1 MNGKYGKNEWKIKLI
16 QTILILVVFVVVS
29 GGGLVAYRI
38 VKPRYTVYLE
48 EKKKEEQLAKLQ
60 EEKRQAKEEEQAKV
74 AEAQKAKVQSEEEEQ
89 AKTEKAEAQKAKAQ
103 AEKEEQA
110 KAAKEK
116 NVKKKKKKAAS
127 KYVIDGSD
135 SRYLTYSDVENL
147 SLKQIN
153 YAKNEIYARR
163 GRKFQSREL
172 QEFFDGKTWYEGTVE
187 PGEFQESMLNDYERK
202 NAYFLKDIEFAMDSR
217 GYQLDQ

>member
-1 MNGKYGKNEWKIKLI
+1 MNGKYGKNEWKIKLARI
-16 QTILILVVFVVVS
+16 ILSLVVLVVVS

-38 VKPRYTVYLE
+38 VKPKYTAYLE
-48 EKKKEEQLAKLQ
+48 EKKKEEQLVKLQ
-60 EEKRQAKEEEQAKV
+60 EEERQAREEAKAKA
-74 AEAQKAKVQSEEEEQ
+74 AEAKAQ
-89 AKTEKAEAQKAKAQ
+89 AEAEKAEAEKAEAQARAQAEEEAKAKAI
-103 AEKEEQA
+103 
-110 KAAKEK
+110 KAAKAEAA
-116 NVKKKKKKAAS
+116 KKKKKKAAG
-127 KYVIDGSD
+127 KYVIEGSD

-187 PGEFQESMLNDYERK
+187 PDEFQESMLNDYERK